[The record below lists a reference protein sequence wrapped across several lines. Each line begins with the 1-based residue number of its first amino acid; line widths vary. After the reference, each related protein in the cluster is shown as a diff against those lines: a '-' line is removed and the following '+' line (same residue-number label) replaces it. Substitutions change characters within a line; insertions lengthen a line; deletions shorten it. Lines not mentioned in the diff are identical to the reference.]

1 MNPFFQDLRDG
12 LRVLA
17 KTPGFTGAAVLT
29 LALGIGANTVIFS
42 VVNALFLRG
51 LPAENPGALIS
62 LGFTHKN
69 DVGLGL
75 ISFPDFE
82 DIQRQTTVWADLF
95 AYRYGVEGLS
105 EGDRASHFL
114 TSYVTGDPFSA
125 LGVRHSLGRLVLL
138 SEGRVPGADPVMV
151 LGYSYWKTRLGGDP
165 SFIGTPIRVEGCPVT
180 VVGVAEQGFRGVL
193 PAFVDVQAYLPP
205 NMAHTEGHGVTLT
218 NRATRA
224 TDSGLCPGALQ
235 TQLFARP
242 NALDRKLRT

>member
-75 ISFPDFE
+75 ISYPDFE

-105 EGDRASHFL
+105 EGD
-114 TSYVTGDPFSA
+114 
-125 LGVRHSLGRLVLL
+125 
-138 SEGRVPGADPVMV
+138 
-151 LGYSYWKTRLGGDP
+151 
-165 SFIGTPIRVEGCPVT
+165 
-180 VVGVAEQGFRGVL
+180 RGVL